1 MQPGEVGG
9 GVDGRRG
16 AGEQA
21 EVGGVGFEFVEDF
34 AGDGFV
40 DAVAGFGFAVGGE
53 ADVEVFGHFFL
64 GEAVFG
70 VGIAG
75 GAFIAEADRVE
86 AGLFTGHMTTILD
99 RNSVLHN
106 RF

>member
-1 MQPGEVGG
+1 M
-9 GVDGRRG
+9 
-16 AGEQA
+16 
-21 EVGGVGFEFVEDF
+21 EDF

-40 DAVAGFGFAVGGE
+40 DAVAGFGLAVGGE

-64 GEAVFG
+64 GEAGFG

-86 AGLFTGHMTTILD
+86 AGLFTGHMTTILGPEFG
-99 RNSVLHN
+99 LHN